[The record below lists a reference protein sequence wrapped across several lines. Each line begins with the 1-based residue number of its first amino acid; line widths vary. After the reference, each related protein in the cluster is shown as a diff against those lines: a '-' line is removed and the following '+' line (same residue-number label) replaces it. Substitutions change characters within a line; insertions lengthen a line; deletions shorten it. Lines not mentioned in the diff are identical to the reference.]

1 MITYH
6 DAFAKAN
13 NYLDDA
19 NLPVVIT
26 LHGRFSQGW
35 YFCFEAREFLETGD
49 EAARLAGNAPF
60 IVDKGSGEIHSLGT
74 AKPLEEYLQD
84 YEIKK
89 ATLQYGPLPT
99 KRAANL
105 NTPPLN
111 HPPSAGRMHRTA
123 HRPAQP

>member
-35 YFCFEAREFLETGD
+35 YFCFESQEFLESGD
-49 EAARLAGNAPF
+49 EAARLAGNAPLLLIKTVVKF
-60 IVDKGSGEIHSLGT
+60 I
-74 AKPLEEYLQD
+74 PLERQSRWKNIYR
-84 YEIKK
+84 IMK
-89 ATLQYGPLPT
+89 
-99 KRAANL
+99 
-105 NTPPLN
+105 
-111 HPPSAGRMHRTA
+111 
-123 HRPAQP
+123 

>member
-13 NYLDDA
+13 HYLDDA
-19 NLPVVIT
+19 DLPVVIT

-60 IVDKGSGEIHSLGT
+60 IIDKDSGEIHSLGT
-74 AKPLEEYLQD
+74 AKPLDEYLQD
-84 YEIKK
+84 HEIKK
-89 ATLQYGPLPT
+89 ATFGLP
-99 KRAANL
+99 
-105 NTPPLN
+105 
-111 HPPSAGRMHRTA
+111 
-123 HRPAQP
+123 